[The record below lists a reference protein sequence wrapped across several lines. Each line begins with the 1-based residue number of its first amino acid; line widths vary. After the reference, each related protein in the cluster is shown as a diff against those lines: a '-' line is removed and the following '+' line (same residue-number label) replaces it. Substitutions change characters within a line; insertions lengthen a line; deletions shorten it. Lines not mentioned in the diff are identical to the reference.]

1 MKWGSK
7 GVILISVK
15 MIAKVIRIHAILVLG
30 LLFFSFIQIDF
41 GHAVLYYIAFFL
53 NFPPVHFKA
62 TYSHP
67 IEMNSELTIGSK
79 IIWSLIWIIFAKT
92 YYFEAVDYQK
102 FWALK

>member
-1 MKWGSK
+1 MLITLAI
-7 GVILISVK
+7 ILTEIK
-15 MIAKVIRIHAILVLG
+15 ITPFEPTFTCKCELCEERFKVISFHAVAVLV

-41 GHAVLYYIAFFL
+41 GHAVLYYTAFFL

-79 IIWSLIWIIFAKT
+79 II
-92 YYFEAVDYQK
+92 
-102 FWALK
+102 